1 MEIIATKEGDRNRN
15 ETKEAGGMEVELTAE
30 TKEAKR
36 WQHETKNT
44 PQNPGTSM
52 LVGNGDMFE
61 KILVKIDEELGK
73 NVTTAA
79 GILGSLTK
87 TEDTKS
93 VGDSFE
99 FKHWIMGMN
108 KKKYLFKTTSFFK
121 W

>member
-1 MEIIATKEGDRNRN
+1 
-15 ETKEAGGMEVELTAE
+15 
-30 TKEAKR
+30 
-36 WQHETKNT
+36 
-44 PQNPGTSM
+44 M

-61 KILVKIDEELGK
+61 KTLVKIDEELGK

-87 TEDTKS
+87 KEDTKS

-108 KKKYLFKTTSFFK
+108 KKKYLFKTTNFFK
-121 W
+121 